1 MKRDMSL
8 AVPGQLLSASGDD
21 PLTRTGRV
29 SFGGIIKD
37 INLAFVP
44 EAVVGDYLLVHAG
57 FAISIIDEQEAG
69 RVFDLL
75 QELDEASDTGK
86 PPA

>member
-1 MKRDMSL
+1 MCL

-21 PLTRTGRV
+21 PLTRAGRV

-57 FAISIIDEQEAG
+57 FAISVIDEQEAG
-69 RVFDLL
+69 RIFDLL
-75 QELDEASDTGK
+75 RELDQGDDAGK